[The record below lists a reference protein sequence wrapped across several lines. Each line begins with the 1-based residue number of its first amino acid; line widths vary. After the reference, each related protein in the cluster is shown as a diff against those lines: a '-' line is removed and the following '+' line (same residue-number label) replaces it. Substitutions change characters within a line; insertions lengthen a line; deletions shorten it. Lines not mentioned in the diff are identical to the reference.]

1 MNLPKPYLSHT
12 QMSLWLKSPEQYKQQ
27 YFEGHRF
34 EPTPYMRHGQT
45 IAKLIEQNHE
55 SVRFVPRLQYPE
67 HEIRTV
73 IAGVP
78 TLSYLDSFE
87 NHPRFSF
94 LEYKCSKN
102 EWSQEMVDASS
113 QLLFYAAAIRAAY
126 GSLPS
131 AAHLVWLHTRLVTA
145 VPDSRGVVWEEVGD
159 GVIELTGDAQ
169 FFPRVI
175 VADEV
180 DAFEEEIVRVAFEI
194 SEAWKLYKQN

>member
-1 MNLPKPYLSHT
+1 MNLPKNYLSHT

-34 EPTPYMRHGQT
+34 EPTPYMRHGQA

-55 SVRFVPRLQYPE
+55 SVRFVPRLRYPE
-67 HEIRTV
+67 HEIRTI

-102 EWSQEMVDASS
+102 PWDQKMVDAS
-113 QLLFYAAAIRAAY
+113 QQMLFYSAAIRAAY
-126 GSLPS
+126 GSLPKT
-131 AAHLVWLHTRLVTA
+131 AHLVWLHTRLVTA
-145 VPDSRGVVWEEVGD
+145 VPDPRGVVWEED
-159 GVIELTGDAQ
+159 VIELDGSATILERKIIAE
-169 FFPRVI
+169 
-175 VADEV
+175 EV
-180 DAFEEEIVRVAFEI
+180 DNFEQEIVTVAQQI
-194 SEAWKLYKQN
+194 SEALVAFQK